1 MLRTVSGPAPRS
13 AGRCGPAIRSMFIA
27 EMNNVN
33 ADVEMIKK
41 GVERN
46 LKYKDTVFAGAIG
59 MMTREYDAA
68 LKRSEELEY
77 NRLRRS
83 GPIFD
88 TYVTEGDGLRLAA
101 AERLPV
107 FDIGGANAAKQ
118 ARQFRNMANEFLR
131 RCV

>member
-1 MLRTVSGPAPRS
+1 
-13 AGRCGPAIRSMFIA
+13 MFIA